1 MSKNNNVNQNAIQI
15 IFPEDMELR
24 KVKKKKKK
32 KSPNESK
39 KKELIDELKELLE
52 DYDQEIETAKEKNI
66 NLPAELGELPKD
78 IKQLKS
84 IKQLELVSDEIK
96 NKILKIQQ
104 FIKGDSVAN
113 RSNQLFGVAPRI
125 GMGTGV
131 FPQQTPIP
139 QIQQPQIIPQ
149 VIPQPTAPQV
159 IPAPIRPAID
169 VGSRLDALE
178 AEILKNLDPN
188 DPNTKDIIARI
199 NERKKQQQSR
209 PLPPTPAPSA
219 PAPSAPLPLPAP
231 SVSPS
236 VAPSVSPAPLSPS
249 VIPVLSEDLKLET
262 TTGER
267 VEALGFN
274 GKRVIISAP
283 KAKNNIS
290 WMDNINE
297 PFNRYVDNLKFDAQ
311 QLRPGE
317 FHIPLEQN
325 EQLNKMRKDI
335 LNNFNSW
342 LGDLTPE
349 QRDYVDKN
357 QVLRTANSTIFTS
370 VSISPR
376 DLLFDIYSR
385 QRIPNLKVTAGDTH
399 PEIEEMLKKSP
410 QKVSAQAKA
419 LEAKMKEQ
427 IANWENEIRFLSKRE
442 NENEYFNRLTQ
453 NEILTLRQGYD
464 RVYLNFNDAHNKL
477 KPLEKAFIISTW
489 DKLIETRE
497 RLQSILNDR
506 YEKLQEF
513 KERDPTAAKK
523 QEAQAEQEVKVKP
536 LRVPQQRTII
546 SPSGKKSNK
555 DLIVLIEYVNG
566 VKRKNWT
573 IDIEAS
579 FNREFPNNTV
589 RLPAGPAKRNIVR
602 ELLVKEKGVEEEN

>member
-15 IFPEDMELR
+15 VFPSDMELR

-39 KKELIDELKELLE
+39 KKELIDELKELLQ
-52 DYDQEIETAKEKNI
+52 DYDQEIEVAKEKNI
-66 NLPAELGELPKD
+66 KLPSELGELPKD
-78 IKQLKS
+78 IKELKRT
-84 IKQLELVSDEIK
+84 KQLELVTDEIK

-131 FPQQTPIP
+131 FPQAPIP
-139 QIQQPQIIPQ
+139 QIQQPQVIPQFVPQFIPQQPQ
-149 VIPQPTAPQV
+149 VIPQPV
-159 IPAPIRPAID
+159 RPAID
-169 VGSRLDALE
+169 VGSKLDALE

-209 PLPPTPAPSA
+209 PLPPTPAPS
-219 PAPSAPLPLPAP
+219 PSSSPLPLPAP
-231 SVSPS
+231 LQPASPP
-236 VAPSVSPAPLSPS
+236 APVSPAPVSPAKS
-249 VIPVLSEDLKLET
+249 PVLPEDLNLET

-267 VEALGFN
+267 VEALGFT
-274 GKRVIISAP
+274 GKRVIVSSP
-283 KAKNNIS
+283 KPKNNIS

-325 EQLNKMRKDI
+325 NQLNKMRQDI
-335 LNNFNSW
+335 LNQYNSW

-349 QRDYVDKN
+349 QREYVDKN
-357 QVLRTANSTIFTS
+357 PLLRTANSTIFTS

-376 DLLFDIYSR
+376 DLLFTIYER

-399 PEIEEMLKKSP
+399 PEIEDMLKKSP
-410 QKVSAQAKA
+410 EKVSASAKA

-427 IANWENEIRFLSKRE
+427 ITNWETETKFLSKME
-442 NENEYFNRLTQ
+442 NENEFFNRLTQ

-464 RVYLNFNDAHNKL
+464 TKYLDFNDAHNKL
-477 KPLEKAFIISTW
+477 PPLDKAFILSTW
-489 DKLIETRE
+489 EQLILTRDKL
-497 RLQSILNDR
+497 QSVLNDR
-506 YEKLQEF
+506 YEQLQEF

-523 QEAQAEQEVKVKP
+523 QEAQAEQEVIVKP
-536 LRVPQQRTII
+536 LRVPQERTVIGT
-546 SPSGKKSNK
+546 SGKKSNK

-579 FNREFPNNTV
+579 FNREFPNNTK
-589 RLPAGPAKRNIVR
+589 RLPAGPGKRKIVR
-602 ELLVKEKGVEEEN
+602 ELLVEEKGVEEN

>member
-15 IFPEDMELR
+15 VFPSDMELR
-24 KVKKKKKK
+24 KIKKKKKK

-39 KKELIDELKELLE
+39 KKELIDELKELLQ
-52 DYDQEIETAKEKNI
+52 DYDQEIEVAKEKNI

-149 VIPQPTAPQV
+149 VIPQVIQQPTAPQV

-199 NERKKQQQSR
+199 NERKKQQQLR
-209 PLPPTPAPSA
+209 PLPPTPAPS
-219 PAPSAPLPLPAP
+219 PSAPLPLPPAP
-231 SVSPS
+231 LGP
-236 VAPSVSPAPLSPS
+236 AVSPAPAPVSPPKS
-249 VIPVLSEDLKLET
+249 PVLSEDLKLET

-325 EQLNKMRKDI
+325 EQLNKMREDI

-376 DLLFDIYSR
+376 DLLFDIYSK

-399 PEIEEMLKKSP
+399 PEIEDMLKKSP

-427 IANWENEIRFLSKRE
+427 IANWENEIKFLSKRE
-442 NENEYFNRLTQ
+442 NENEYFNRLSQ

-464 RVYLNFNDAHNKL
+464 NVYLTFNDAHNKL

-497 RLQSILNDR
+497 RLESILNDR

-513 KERDPTAAKK
+513 KERDPSAAKK
-523 QEAQAEQEVKVKP
+523 QELDAEKVVVVDP
-536 LRVPQQRTII
+536 LPLPEERTVIGT
-546 SPSGKKSNK
+546 SGTTSNK
-555 DLIVLIEYVNG
+555 DLIVLIEYVDG
-566 VKRKNWT
+566 KRKNWT
-573 IDIEAS
+573 MDIQRS
-579 FNREFPNNTV
+579 FNKLFPNNTE
-589 RLPAGPAKRNIVR
+589 RLPAGPAKRPIVR
-602 ELLVKEKGVEEEN
+602 KLVQKYQTEN

>member
-15 IFPEDMELR
+15 VFPSDMELR
-24 KVKKKKKK
+24 KIKKKKKK

-78 IKQLKS
+78 IKELKS
-84 IKQLELVSDEIK
+84 TKQLELVTDEIK

-149 VIPQPTAPQV
+149 VIPQVIQQPTAPQV

-209 PLPPTPAPSA
+209 PLPPTPAPS
-219 PAPSAPLPLPAP
+219 PSAPLPLPPAP
-231 SVSPS
+231 LGP
-236 VAPSVSPAPLSPS
+236 AVSPAPAPVSPPKS
-249 VIPVLSEDLKLET
+249 PVLSEDLKLET

-325 EQLNKMRKDI
+325 EQLNKMREDI

-376 DLLFDIYSR
+376 DLLFDIYSK

-399 PEIEEMLKKSP
+399 PEIEDMLKKSP

-427 IANWENEIRFLSKRE
+427 IANWENEIKFLSKRE
-442 NENEYFNRLTQ
+442 NENEYFNRLSQ

-464 RVYLNFNDAHNKL
+464 NVYLTFNDAHNKL

-497 RLQSILNDR
+497 RLESILNDR

-513 KERDPTAAKK
+513 KERDPSAAKK
-523 QEAQAEQEVKVKP
+523 QELDAEKVVVVDP
-536 LRVPQQRTII
+536 LPLPEERTVIGT
-546 SPSGKKSNK
+546 SGTTSNK
-555 DLIVLIEYVNG
+555 DLIVLIEYVDG
-566 VKRKNWT
+566 KRKNWT
-573 IDIEAS
+573 MDIQRS
-579 FNREFPNNTV
+579 FNKLFPNNTE
-589 RLPAGPAKRNIVR
+589 RLPAGPAKRPIVR
-602 ELLVKEKGVEEEN
+602 KLVQKYQTEN

>member
-15 IFPEDMELR
+15 VFPSDMELR

-39 KKELIDELKELLE
+39 KKELIDELKELLQ
-52 DYDQEIETAKEKNI
+52 DYDQEIEVAKEKNI
-66 NLPAELGELPKD
+66 KLPSELGELPKD
-78 IKQLKS
+78 IKELKS
-84 IKQLELVSDEIK
+84 TKQLELVTDEIK

-131 FPQQTPIP
+131 FPQQAPIP
-139 QIQQPQIIPQ
+139 QIQQPQVIPQFVPQFIPQQPQ
-149 VIPQPTAPQV
+149 VIPQPV
-159 IPAPIRPAID
+159 RPAID
-169 VGSRLDALE
+169 VGSKLDALE

-209 PLPPTPAPSA
+209 PLPPTPAPS
-219 PAPSAPLPLPAP
+219 PSSAPLPLPAP
-231 SVSPS
+231 PPVS
-236 VAPSVSPAPLSPS
+236 PSVSPAPVSPAKS
-249 VIPVLSEDLKLET
+249 PILPEDLNLET

-267 VEALGFN
+267 VEALGFS
-274 GKRVIISAP
+274 GKRVIVSSP
-283 KAKNNIS
+283 KPKNNIS

-325 EQLNKMRKDI
+325 NQLNKMRQDI
-335 LNNFNSW
+335 LNSYNSW

-357 QVLRTANSTIFTS
+357 PLLRTANSTIFTS

-376 DLLFDIYSR
+376 DLLFTIYER

-399 PEIEEMLKKSP
+399 PEIEDMLKKSP
-410 QKVSAQAKA
+410 EKVSASAKA

-427 IANWENEIRFLSKRE
+427 ITNWETETKFLSKME

-464 RVYLNFNDAHNKL
+464 TKYLDFNDAHNKL
-477 KPLEKAFIISTW
+477 PPLDKAFILSTW
-489 DKLIETRE
+489 EQLILTRDKL
-497 RLQSILNDR
+497 QSVLNDR

-523 QEAQAEQEVKVKP
+523 QELDAEQDVKVKP
-536 LRVPQQRTII
+536 LPLPEERTVIGT
-546 SPSGKKSNK
+546 SGTKSNK
-555 DLIVLIEYVNG
+555 DLIVLIEYVDG
-566 VKRKNWT
+566 KRKNWT
-573 IDIEAS
+573 MDIQSS
-579 FNREFPNNTV
+579 FNKLFPNITE
-589 RLPAGPAKRNIVR
+589 RLPAGPAKRPIVR
-602 ELLVKEKGVEEEN
+602 KLVQKYQSEN

>member
-32 KSPNESK
+32 KSPNQSK
-39 KKELIDELKELLE
+39 KKELIDELKELLQ
-52 DYDQEIETAKEKNI
+52 DYDQEIEVAKEKNI

-78 IKQLKS
+78 IKELKS
-84 IKQLELVSDEIK
+84 TKQLELVTDEIK

-149 VIPQPTAPQV
+149 VIPQVIQQPTAPQV

-199 NERKKQQQSR
+199 NERKKQQQLR
-209 PLPPTPAPSA
+209 PLPPTPAPS
-219 PAPSAPLPLPAP
+219 PSAPLPLPPAP
-231 SVSPS
+231 LGP
-236 VAPSVSPAPLSPS
+236 AVSPAPAPVSPPKS
-249 VIPVLSEDLKLET
+249 PVLSEDLKLET

-325 EQLNKMRKDI
+325 EQLNKMREDI

-376 DLLFDIYSR
+376 DLLFDIYSK

-399 PEIEEMLKKSP
+399 PEIEDMLKKSP

-427 IANWENEIRFLSKRE
+427 IANWENEIKFLSKRE
-442 NENEYFNRLTQ
+442 NENEYFNRLSQ

-464 RVYLNFNDAHNKL
+464 NVYLTFNDAHNKL

-497 RLQSILNDR
+497 RLESILNDR

-513 KERDPTAAKK
+513 KERDPSAAKK
-523 QEAQAEQEVKVKP
+523 QELDAEKVVVVDP
-536 LRVPQQRTII
+536 LPLPEERTVIGT
-546 SPSGKKSNK
+546 SGTTSNK
-555 DLIVLIEYVNG
+555 DLIVLIEYVDG
-566 VKRKNWT
+566 KRKNWT
-573 IDIEAS
+573 MDIQRS
-579 FNREFPNNTV
+579 FNKLFPNNTE
-589 RLPAGPAKRNIVR
+589 RLPAGPAKRPIVR
-602 ELLVKEKGVEEEN
+602 KLVQKYQTEN